1 MTGISLY
8 SLLIL
13 FAAISSFNLGLYYL
27 VQSVKNNTGSYMA
40 IGTITFSICL
50 FFSYYE
56 LADLYLKYPQIMWIN
71 GPLLFVVGP
80 FFYFHVKRN
89 VTWIDLFH
97 FVPFVIVFL
106 WILPFYLKTA
116 PEKLAIINGFYEPI
130 EKPEIELMQYLY
142 VLHIGFYCFLGYLI
156 LKKKSALFDVYNS
169 DNIQYQYNIR
179 SQNLYFLISLL
190 AALSFVVC
198 LVSDFYGV
206 YYGIVDK
213 FTVSLL
219 VILILLLQIYF
230 TYNGYDEILELEF
243 KNSLTQK
250 NKKKSASKRKAEVK
264 NHLIIKSKLDELMAS
279 KKLYRNADLKI
290 TEVANLLNVTMHELS
305 AAINEHN
312 GNNFFDY
319 INKLRIEELK
329 TTLLDD
335 NKKNLTLFA
344 IARES
349 GFKSNSSF
357 YRVFKKYVGVT
368 PSQFIEQHT

>member
-1 MTGISLY
+1 
-8 SLLIL
+8 
-13 FAAISSFNLGLYYL
+13 
-27 VQSVKNNTGSYMA
+27 MA